1 MVIYHLWRDYF
12 LRKAFGV
19 VTCVVNRAIALNV
32 VIMYFHEC
40 FVKCTPSL
48 LSNEVIDNCPLRRR
62 KSRINKN
69 SFMIL
74 SLLYSGTEEDEEEE
88 IVTDKTEY
96 DPPVTICSVRP
107 RVRLQ
112 ILIFHNVTF
121 KYYDLFLALII
132 RDCLDRELHI
142 LQSSQSFL
150 FTEFDY
156 FSQY

>member
-1 MVIYHLWRDYF
+1 
-12 LRKAFGV
+12 
-19 VTCVVNRAIALNV
+19 
-32 VIMYFHEC
+32 MYFHEC

-48 LSNEVIDNCPLRRR
+48 LSTEVIDNCPLRRR

-121 KYYDLFLALII
+121 KYYDLF
-132 RDCLDRELHI
+132 
-142 LQSSQSFL
+142 
-150 FTEFDY
+150 
-156 FSQY
+156 